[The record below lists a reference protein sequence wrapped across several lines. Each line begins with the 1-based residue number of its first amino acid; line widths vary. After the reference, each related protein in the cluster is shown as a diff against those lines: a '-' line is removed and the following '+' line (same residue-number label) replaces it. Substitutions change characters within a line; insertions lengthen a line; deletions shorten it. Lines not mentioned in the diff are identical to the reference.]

1 MSSRTSNYSG
11 SDNAHIICRVRTH
24 LLDNCDLTVAF
35 YEAKNKLACPGEFGQ
50 FARRLRTNQ
59 GLFYSLFTFSQK
71 SENVRPHFSNSI
83 NNRQSSRENWT
94 PSSGTLQR
102 DELVFRLVRISVTNF
117 PPLPSKVGLILAWL
131 LHRSRQGRW
140 GPWQWGQE
148 RLPPRASLGLRQATS
163 TKFSNLIGNF
173 SLNCWFSVSRHSK

>member
-24 LLDNCDLTVAF
+24 VLDNRDLTVAF
-35 YEAKNKLACPGEFGQ
+35 QHGARNKLACPGEFGQ

-59 GLFYSLFTFSQK
+59 GFFFLQSFHLFTK
-71 SENVRPHFSNSI
+71 IRKVRPHLSNPI
-83 NNRQSSRENWT
+83 NFVKMRPHPAVHYNVTSLCSVNM
-94 PSSGTLQR
+94 
-102 DELVFRLVRISVTNF
+102 VRISVTNF

-163 TKFSNLIGNF
+163 TKF
-173 SLNCWFSVSRHSK
+173 

>member
-35 YEAKNKLACPGEFGQ
+35 YGAKNKLACPGEFGQ

-71 SENVRPHFSNSI
+71 SENVQPHLSNPF
-83 NNRQSSRENWT
+83 NNRQSSRENAT
-94 PSSGTLQR
+94 P
-102 DELVFRLVRISVTNF
+102 
-117 PPLPSKVGLILAWL
+117 
-131 LHRSRQGRW
+131 
-140 GPWQWGQE
+140 
-148 RLPPRASLGLRQATS
+148 
-163 TKFSNLIGNF
+163 
-173 SLNCWFSVSRHSK
+173 

>member
-35 YEAKNKLACPGEFGQ
+35 YGAKNKLACPGEFGQ

-83 NNRQSSRENWT
+83 NNRQSSRENAT

-117 PPLPSKVGLILAWL
+117 PPLPSKVGLLLAWL
-131 LHRSRQGRW
+131 LHRSWQGRW
-140 GPWQWGQE
+140 GP
-148 RLPPRASLGLRQATS
+148 
-163 TKFSNLIGNF
+163 
-173 SLNCWFSVSRHSK
+173 

>member
-35 YEAKNKLACPGEFGQ
+35 YGAKNKLACPGEFGQ

-71 SENVRPHFSNSI
+71 SENVQPHLRNPF
-83 NNRQSSRENWT
+83 NNRQSSRENAT
-94 PSSGTLQR
+94 PSRGTLQR

-131 LHRSRQGRW
+131 LHRSRQGLW
-140 GPWQWGQE
+140 GPCGAPGSGARNVSHPGRHWGFV
-148 RLPPRASLGLRQATS
+148 RLHLQNSQ
-163 TKFSNLIGNF
+163 I
-173 SLNCWFSVSRHSK
+173 